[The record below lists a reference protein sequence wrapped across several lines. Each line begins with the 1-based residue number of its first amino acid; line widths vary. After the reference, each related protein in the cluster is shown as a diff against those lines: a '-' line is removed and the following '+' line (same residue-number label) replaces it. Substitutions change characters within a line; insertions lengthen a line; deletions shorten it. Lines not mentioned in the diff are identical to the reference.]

1 MQQPG
6 QPGNNQFPPSPPNY
20 QPPQPMQ
27 PPQPQGRRPLPP
39 PPTTHS
45 RWPAWMESM
54 IGDVQRVDR
63 RILYAA
69 GGLTVLMAL
78 TCVGIFGLIALSYLS
93 QPRIPSGVRVAG
105 IEIGGDTLDDAE
117 ETLETAYANQTLTLA
132 DADRTWSVLLRE
144 LGITLNTQATLNT
157 AEDAAQN
164 AVIQPV
170 YQVDFAQ
177 TQAKLIALSADINIP
192 ALDGNPP
199 QDGRSLDI
207 PFVLDRLRLDLNA
220 EIADGILDLNMID
233 VAGNF
238 DSNADYT
245 GVPVE
250 YTVGEGE
257 ELGLIA
263 KKFDVSVEDI
273 VSANNLENADF
284 IYAGQVLII
293 PAAGVYEPTQEDA
306 PPAPTGSGKS
316 IVVSTDTQRIYAY
329 ENGQLVRSHLVSTGL
344 SATPTVKG
352 DYKVYVK
359 YEADDMSGPDYFL
372 PQVPYTMYFY
382 QGYAIHGT
390 YWHNAFGRPMS
401 HGCVNL
407 PTDEAQ
413 WFFNFAEVGT
423 PVRVIGS

>member
-6 QPGNNQFPPSPPNY
+6 NQYPQNSPTPPTPPVY
-20 QPPQPMQ
+20 PQA
-27 PPQPQGRRPLPP
+27 RRPLPP
-39 PPTTHS
+39 PPKTHS
-45 RWPAWMESM
+45 RWPAWVESM
-54 IGDVQRVDR
+54 IGGVQRVDR
-63 RILYAA
+63 RVLWLA
-69 GGLTVLMAL
+69 GGLTVFVAL
-78 TCVGIFGLIALSYLS
+78 ACVGMFALIALTYLS
-93 QPRIPSGVRVAG
+93 QPRIPTGVRVAG
-105 IEIGGDTLDDAE
+105 IDIGGETREQAE
-117 ETLETAYANQTLTLA
+117 ETLTTAYANQNLTLT
-132 DADRTWSVLLRE
+132 DADRSWEVLLRD
-144 LGITLNTQATLNT
+144 LGITLNTDATLDA
-157 AEDAAQN
+157 AENAAQN
-164 AVIQPV
+164 AVVQPT
-170 YQVDFAQ
+170 YQIDFAQ
-177 TQAKLIALSADINIP
+177 TQAKLIALSADINLP

-207 PFVLDRLRLDLNA
+207 PFVLDRLRLDLNG

-238 DSNADYT
+238 DSTADYT

-250 YTVGEGE
+250 YTVEAGE

-263 KKFDVSVEDI
+263 KKFDVSIEDLI
-273 VSANNLENADF
+273 NANNLENPDF
-284 IYAGQVLII
+284 IYEGQVLII
-293 PAAGVYEPTQEDA
+293 PAAGVYEPTPEEA

-329 ENGQLVRSHLVSTGL
+329 ENGQLVRSQLVSTGL
-344 SATPTVKG
+344 PATPTVKG

-359 YEADDMSGPDYFL
+359 YQADDMSGPDYFL

-413 WFFNFAEVGT
+413 WFFDFAEVGT